1 MNELLWFEDALANSY
16 QRQWWYSNIIVIQS
30 HDEMDTTS
38 TDTHTPLNEEQQ
50 KENQKKKE
58 NKRYTNYVLE
68 WR

>member
-1 MNELLWFEDALANSY
+1 
-16 QRQWWYSNIIVIQS
+16 
-30 HDEMDTTS
+30 MDTTS

-68 WR
+68 